1 MNITLKTEKKL
12 LYFSLH
18 AEPENIETFLKGKNI
33 DALKSIR
40 RWDGRGALHMAAH
53 NMIKPRPDN
62 MIEES
67 ISLLLKGGLD
77 PNSVDNYG
85 QTPLHYAIRMGN
97 KRAMELFLEAGADPN
112 AKDITHGNT
121 PLHLAATIGVTAFI
135 DPLVQAGAD
144 WKLTRDDGKSAAQ
157 LLSHFHPDTP

>member
-1 MNITLKTEKKL
+1 
-12 LYFSLH
+12 
-18 AEPENIETFLKGKNI
+18 
-33 DALKSIR
+33 
-40 RWDGRGALHMAAH
+40 
-53 NMIKPRPDN
+53 

-77 PNSVDNYG
+77 PNSVDHYG

-97 KRAMELFLEAGADPN
+97 KRAMELLIEAGADPN

-135 DPLVQAGAD
+135 DSLVQAGAD
-144 WKLTRDDGKSAAQ
+144 WELTRDDGKSAAQ
-157 LLSHFHPDTP
+157 LLSYFHPDTP